1 MPILAYTPG
10 DSILHKL
17 NPITK
22 LMVIILIW
30 ITSLASFDMTTF
42 LILLSLLMIFWILG
56 KISLGEMVTII
67 KLLLLIFLVFTII
80 NGFMYFRGKTPL
92 FYFLGY
98 PFTVEG
104 LLFGITLSLK
114 VLCIVSSIPVL
125 TRTTTISDLIG
136 SFAKMRIPYTLTFIL
151 TTAINF
157 TDMINEIYQ
166 NIKESQLLRGYSIDE
181 MNFLKRIIKG
191 YAPLFTPLVLLVL
204 KKASTMD
211 LAIEA
216 RAFGASKK
224 RTYIS
229 EPKFT
234 IYDIAFMGIVLIVS
248 ITLLV
253 FNIIYGK
260 IILILPT

>member
-22 LMVIILIW
+22 LTIIVLVW
-30 ITSLASFDMTTF
+30 ITSLVSFDMTTF
-42 LILLSLLMIFWILG
+42 LILLFLLMIFWALG
-56 KISLGEMVTII
+56 KISLKEMAALI

-92 FYFLGY
+92 FYVVGY
-98 PFTVEG
+98 PFTLEG

-114 VLCIVSSIPVL
+114 VLCIVLSIPIL
-125 TRTTTISDLIG
+125 TRTTTMSELIG
-136 SFAKMRIPYTLTFIL
+136 SFAEMRVPYTLTFIL
-151 TTAINF
+151 ATAINF

-191 YAPLFTPLVLLVL
+191 YAPLFVPLILLVL

-216 RAFGASKK
+216 RSFGVSKK
-224 RTYIS
+224 RTYVN
-229 EPKFT
+229 ELKFT
-234 IYDIAFMGIVLIVS
+234 IYDIMFISIALVISIVLLVS
-248 ITLLV
+248 
-253 FNIIYGK
+253 NIIYGK
-260 IILILPT
+260 TMLILPV